1 MNTQKE
7 NSHTDKTKTRRY
19 TFAQKKGEEHS
30 CVKLTE
36 GKYKDVIY
44 HYGRV
49 AFAPESEKQD
59 DGKLPMKFDYTIDKN
74 PNNLILLDNSE
85 FIDYIGDILLEPL
98 INAGYDDSNIFA
110 LTIYEGFQV
119 KLQNTFWI
127 SIIITFPLILLIL
140 GYFVKPALEIRTL
153 SFSLYF
159 IFFTLLFY
167 SGIFSSLSIAHVGIE
182 FLLSFNENEIILRSQ
197 NYFQFITRISLLF
210 GVSFQL
216 PLIMLFLLNKGIIKV
231 KSLTNK
237 RAEMFIV
244 ILIFSAVITP
254 TGDPISLF
262 IFTLPMYLLIE
273 IMIFSAKIFSSFIFF
288 VKTPF
293 NILSM
298 SFLNMNRVLSAVAK
312 CKTTVITKLSLAS

>member
-1 MNTQKE
+1 M
-7 NSHTDKTKTRRY
+7 
-19 TFAQKKGEEHS
+19 EHLQELNNRILFS
-30 CVKLTE
+30 LTL
-36 GKYKDVIY
+36 
-44 HYGRV
+44 V
-49 AFAPESEKQD
+49 AIVAIFVYNQYS
-59 DGKLPMKFDYTIDKN
+59 F
-74 PNNLILLDNSE
+74 
-85 FIDYIGDILLEPL
+85 FGDILLEPL

-254 TGDPISLF
+254 TGDPISLL

-273 IMIFSAKIFSSFIFF
+273 IMIFIHKKS
-288 VKTPF
+288 
-293 NILSM
+293 
-298 SFLNMNRVLSAVAK
+298 NRGF
-312 CKTTVITKLSLAS
+312 

>member
-1 MNTQKE
+1 M
-7 NSHTDKTKTRRY
+7 
-19 TFAQKKGEEHS
+19 EHLQELNNRILFS
-30 CVKLTE
+30 FTLV
-36 GKYKDVIY
+36 GI
-44 HYGRV
+44 V
-49 AFAPESEKQD
+49 AIFVYNQYS
-59 DGKLPMKFDYTIDKN
+59 F
-74 PNNLILLDNSE
+74 
-85 FIDYIGDILLEPL
+85 FGDILLEPL

-159 IFFTLLFY
+159 IFFTLLFF

-197 NYFQFITRISLLF
+197 NYYQFITRISLLF

-216 PLIMLFLLNKGIIKV
+216 PLIMLFLLNKGIINV

-254 TGDPISLF
+254 TGDPISVSYTHLRAHE
-262 IFTLPMYLLIE
+262 T
-273 IMIFSAKIFSSFIFF
+273 
-288 VKTPF
+288 
-293 NILSM
+293 
-298 SFLNMNRVLSAVAK
+298 
-312 CKTTVITKLSLAS
+312 

>member
-1 MNTQKE
+1 M
-7 NSHTDKTKTRRY
+7 
-19 TFAQKKGEEHS
+19 KKPFMEHLQELNNRILFS
-30 CVKLTE
+30 FTLV
-36 GKYKDVIY
+36 GI
-44 HYGRV
+44 V
-49 AFAPESEKQD
+49 AIFVYNQYS
-59 DGKLPMKFDYTIDKN
+59 F
-74 PNNLILLDNSE
+74 
-85 FIDYIGDILLEPL
+85 FGDILLEPL

-140 GYFVKPALEIRTL
+140 GYFVKPALEIRTF

-197 NYFQFITRISLLF
+197 NYYQFITRISLLF

-216 PLIMLFLLNKGIIKV
+216 PLIMLFLLNKGIINV

-273 IMIFSAKIFSSFIFF
+273 IMIFIHKKS
-288 VKTPF
+288 
-293 NILSM
+293 
-298 SFLNMNRVLSAVAK
+298 NREF
-312 CKTTVITKLSLAS
+312 

>member
-1 MNTQKE
+1 M
-7 NSHTDKTKTRRY
+7 
-19 TFAQKKGEEHS
+19 EHLQELNNRILFS
-30 CVKLTE
+30 FTL
-36 GKYKDVIY
+36 
-44 HYGRV
+44 V
-49 AFAPESEKQD
+49 AIVAIFVYNQYS
-59 DGKLPMKFDYTIDKN
+59 F
-74 PNNLILLDNSE
+74 
-85 FIDYIGDILLEPL
+85 FGDILLEPL
-98 INAGYDDSNIFA
+98 INAGYDDTNIFA

-273 IMIFSAKIFSSFIFF
+273 IMIFIHKKS
-288 VKTPF
+288 
-293 NILSM
+293 
-298 SFLNMNRVLSAVAK
+298 NREF
-312 CKTTVITKLSLAS
+312 

>member
-1 MNTQKE
+1 M
-7 NSHTDKTKTRRY
+7 
-19 TFAQKKGEEHS
+19 EHLQELNNRILFS
-30 CVKLTE
+30 LTL
-36 GKYKDVIY
+36 
-44 HYGRV
+44 V
-49 AFAPESEKQD
+49 AIVAIFVYNQYS
-59 DGKLPMKFDYTIDKN
+59 F
-74 PNNLILLDNSE
+74 
-85 FIDYIGDILLEPL
+85 FGDILLEPL

-167 SGIFSSLSIAHVGIE
+167 SGIFSSLSIANVGIE

-273 IMIFSAKIFSSFIFF
+273 IMIFIHKKS
-288 VKTPF
+288 
-293 NILSM
+293 
-298 SFLNMNRVLSAVAK
+298 NREF
-312 CKTTVITKLSLAS
+312 

>member
-1 MNTQKE
+1 M
-7 NSHTDKTKTRRY
+7 
-19 TFAQKKGEEHS
+19 EHLQELNNRILFS
-30 CVKLTE
+30 LTL
-36 GKYKDVIY
+36 
-44 HYGRV
+44 V
-49 AFAPESEKQD
+49 AIVAIFVYNQYS
-59 DGKLPMKFDYTIDKN
+59 F
-74 PNNLILLDNSE
+74 
-85 FIDYIGDILLEPL
+85 FGDILLEPL

-244 ILIFSAVITP
+244 ILIFSALITP

-273 IMIFSAKIFSSFIFF
+273 IMIFIHKKS
-288 VKTPF
+288 
-293 NILSM
+293 
-298 SFLNMNRVLSAVAK
+298 NREF
-312 CKTTVITKLSLAS
+312 

>member
-1 MNTQKE
+1 M
-7 NSHTDKTKTRRY
+7 
-19 TFAQKKGEEHS
+19 EHLQELNNRILFS
-30 CVKLTE
+30 FTL
-36 GKYKDVIY
+36 
-44 HYGRV
+44 V
-49 AFAPESEKQD
+49 AIVAIFVYNQYS
-59 DGKLPMKFDYTIDKN
+59 F
-74 PNNLILLDNSE
+74 
-85 FIDYIGDILLEPL
+85 FGDILLEPL

-153 SFSLYF
+153 SFLLYF

-273 IMIFSAKIFSSFIFF
+273 IMIFIHKKS
-288 VKTPF
+288 
-293 NILSM
+293 
-298 SFLNMNRVLSAVAK
+298 NREF
-312 CKTTVITKLSLAS
+312 

>member
-1 MNTQKE
+1 IFVYNQY
-7 NSHTDKTKTRRY
+7 S
-19 TFAQKKGEEHS
+19 F
-30 CVKLTE
+30 
-36 GKYKDVIY
+36 
-44 HYGRV
+44 
-49 AFAPESEKQD
+49 F
-59 DGKLPMKFDYTIDKN
+59 
-74 PNNLILLDNSE
+74 
-85 FIDYIGDILLEPL
+85 GDILLEPL

-159 IFFTLLFY
+159 IFFTLLFF

-197 NYFQFITRISLLF
+197 NYYQFITRISLLF

-216 PLIMLFLLNKGIIKV
+216 PLIMLFLLNKGIINV

-273 IMIFSAKIFSSFIFF
+273 IMIFIHKKS
-288 VKTPF
+288 
-293 NILSM
+293 
-298 SFLNMNRVLSAVAK
+298 NREF
-312 CKTTVITKLSLAS
+312 

>member
-1 MNTQKE
+1 M
-7 NSHTDKTKTRRY
+7 
-19 TFAQKKGEEHS
+19 KKPFMEHLQELNNRILFS
-30 CVKLTE
+30 FTLV
-36 GKYKDVIY
+36 GI
-44 HYGRV
+44 V
-49 AFAPESEKQD
+49 AIFVYNQYS
-59 DGKLPMKFDYTIDKN
+59 F
-74 PNNLILLDNSE
+74 
-85 FIDYIGDILLEPL
+85 FGDILLEPL

-159 IFFTLLFY
+159 IFFTLLFF

-197 NYFQFITRISLLF
+197 NYYQFITRISLLF

-216 PLIMLFLLNKGIIKV
+216 PLIMLFLLNKGIINV

-273 IMIFSAKIFSSFIFF
+273 IMIFIHKKS
-288 VKTPF
+288 
-293 NILSM
+293 
-298 SFLNMNRVLSAVAK
+298 NREF
-312 CKTTVITKLSLAS
+312 

>member
-1 MNTQKE
+1 MKM
-7 NSHTDKTKTRRY
+7 RRNNM
-19 TFAQKKGEEHS
+19 KKPFMEHLQELNNRILFS
-30 CVKLTE
+30 FTL
-36 GKYKDVIY
+36 
-44 HYGRV
+44 V
-49 AFAPESEKQD
+49 AIVAIFVYNQYS
-59 DGKLPMKFDYTIDKN
+59 F
-74 PNNLILLDNSE
+74 
-85 FIDYIGDILLEPL
+85 FGDILLEPL

-273 IMIFSAKIFSSFIFF
+273 IMIFIHKKS
-288 VKTPF
+288 
-293 NILSM
+293 
-298 SFLNMNRVLSAVAK
+298 NREF
-312 CKTTVITKLSLAS
+312 

>member
-1 MNTQKE
+1 MDHLQELNNRILFSFTLV
-7 NSHTDKTKTRRY
+7 
-19 TFAQKKGEEHS
+19 G
-30 CVKLTE
+30 
-36 GKYKDVIY
+36 I
-44 HYGRV
+44 V
-49 AFAPESEKQD
+49 AIFVYNQYS
-59 DGKLPMKFDYTIDKN
+59 F
-74 PNNLILLDNSE
+74 
-85 FIDYIGDILLEPL
+85 FGDILLEPL

-140 GYFVKPALEIRTL
+140 GYFVKPALEIRTV
-153 SFSLYF
+153 SFTLYF

-273 IMIFSAKIFSSFIFF
+273 IMIFIHKKS
-288 VKTPF
+288 
-293 NILSM
+293 
-298 SFLNMNRVLSAVAK
+298 NRGF
-312 CKTTVITKLSLAS
+312 

>member
-1 MNTQKE
+1 MKM
-7 NSHTDKTKTRRY
+7 RRSNMKKPFMEHLQELNNRILFSFTLVGIVAIFVYNQY
-19 TFAQKKGEEHS
+19 TF
-30 CVKLTE
+30 
-36 GKYKDVIY
+36 
-44 HYGRV
+44 
-49 AFAPESEKQD
+49 F
-59 DGKLPMKFDYTIDKN
+59 
-74 PNNLILLDNSE
+74 
-85 FIDYIGDILLEPL
+85 GDILLEPL

-140 GYFVKPALEIRTL
+140 GYFVKPALEIRTV
-153 SFSLYF
+153 SFTLYF

-273 IMIFSAKIFSSFIFF
+273 IMIFIHKKS
-288 VKTPF
+288 
-293 NILSM
+293 
-298 SFLNMNRVLSAVAK
+298 NRGF
-312 CKTTVITKLSLAS
+312 

>member
-1 MNTQKE
+1 MKM
-7 NSHTDKTKTRRY
+7 RRSNM
-19 TFAQKKGEEHS
+19 KKPFMEHLQELNNRILFS
-30 CVKLTE
+30 FTLV
-36 GKYKDVIY
+36 GV
-44 HYGRV
+44 V
-49 AFAPESEKQD
+49 AIFVYNQYS
-59 DGKLPMKFDYTIDKN
+59 F
-74 PNNLILLDNSE
+74 
-85 FIDYIGDILLEPL
+85 FGDILLEPL

-140 GYFVKPALEIRTL
+140 GYFVKPALEIRTV
-153 SFSLYF
+153 SFTLYF

-273 IMIFSAKIFSSFIFF
+273 IMIFIHKKS
-288 VKTPF
+288 
-293 NILSM
+293 
-298 SFLNMNRVLSAVAK
+298 NRGF
-312 CKTTVITKLSLAS
+312 

>member
-1 MNTQKE
+1 M
-7 NSHTDKTKTRRY
+7 
-19 TFAQKKGEEHS
+19 KKPFMEHLQELNNRILFS
-30 CVKLTE
+30 FTLV
-36 GKYKDVIY
+36 GI
-44 HYGRV
+44 V
-49 AFAPESEKQD
+49 AIVVYNQYSF
-59 DGKLPMKFDYTIDKN
+59 F
-74 PNNLILLDNSE
+74 
-85 FIDYIGDILLEPL
+85 GDILLEPL

-140 GYFVKPALEIRTL
+140 GYFVKPALEIRTV
-153 SFSLYF
+153 SFTLYF

-273 IMIFSAKIFSSFIFF
+273 IMIFIHKKS
-288 VKTPF
+288 
-293 NILSM
+293 
-298 SFLNMNRVLSAVAK
+298 NREF
-312 CKTTVITKLSLAS
+312 

>member
-1 MNTQKE
+1 M
-7 NSHTDKTKTRRY
+7 
-19 TFAQKKGEEHS
+19 KKPFMEHLQELNNRILFS
-30 CVKLTE
+30 FTLV
-36 GKYKDVIY
+36 GI
-44 HYGRV
+44 V
-49 AFAPESEKQD
+49 AIFVYNQYS
-59 DGKLPMKFDYTIDKN
+59 F
-74 PNNLILLDNSE
+74 
-85 FIDYIGDILLEPL
+85 FGDILLEPL

-140 GYFVKPALEIRTL
+140 GYFVKPALEIRTV
-153 SFSLYF
+153 SFTLYF

-262 IFTLPMYLLIE
+262 IFTLPMYLL
-273 IMIFSAKIFSSFIFF
+273 
-288 VKTPF
+288 
-293 NILSM
+293 
-298 SFLNMNRVLSAVAK
+298 
-312 CKTTVITKLSLAS
+312 LSLIHI

>member
-1 MNTQKE
+1 M
-7 NSHTDKTKTRRY
+7 
-19 TFAQKKGEEHS
+19 KKPFMEHLQELNNRILFS
-30 CVKLTE
+30 FTLV
-36 GKYKDVIY
+36 GI
-44 HYGRV
+44 V
-49 AFAPESEKQD
+49 AIFVYNQYS
-59 DGKLPMKFDYTIDKN
+59 F
-74 PNNLILLDNSE
+74 
-85 FIDYIGDILLEPL
+85 FGDILLEPL

-140 GYFVKPALEIRTL
+140 GYFVKPALEIRTV
-153 SFSLYF
+153 SFTLYF

-216 PLIMLFLLNKGIIKV
+216 PLIMLFLLNKGIIRV

-273 IMIFSAKIFSSFIFF
+273 IMIFIHKKS
-288 VKTPF
+288 
-293 NILSM
+293 
-298 SFLNMNRVLSAVAK
+298 NRGF
-312 CKTTVITKLSLAS
+312 

>member
-1 MNTQKE
+1 MKM
-7 NSHTDKTKTRRY
+7 RRSNM
-19 TFAQKKGEEHS
+19 KKPFMEHLQELNNRILFS
-30 CVKLTE
+30 FTLV
-36 GKYKDVIY
+36 GI
-44 HYGRV
+44 V
-49 AFAPESEKQD
+49 AIFVYNQYS
-59 DGKLPMKFDYTIDKN
+59 F
-74 PNNLILLDNSE
+74 
-85 FIDYIGDILLEPL
+85 FGDILLEPL

-140 GYFVKPALEIRTL
+140 GYFIKPALEIRTV
-153 SFSLYF
+153 SFTLYF

-273 IMIFSAKIFSSFIFF
+273 IMIFIHKKS
-288 VKTPF
+288 
-293 NILSM
+293 
-298 SFLNMNRVLSAVAK
+298 NRGF
-312 CKTTVITKLSLAS
+312 

>member
-1 MNTQKE
+1 M
-7 NSHTDKTKTRRY
+7 
-19 TFAQKKGEEHS
+19 EHLQELNNRILFS
-30 CVKLTE
+30 FTL
-36 GKYKDVIY
+36 
-44 HYGRV
+44 V
-49 AFAPESEKQD
+49 AIVAIFVYNQYS
-59 DGKLPMKFDYTIDKN
+59 F
-74 PNNLILLDNSE
+74 
-85 FIDYIGDILLEPL
+85 FGDILLEPL

-140 GYFVKPALEIRTL
+140 GYFVKPALEIRTV
-153 SFSLYF
+153 SFTLYF

-273 IMIFSAKIFSSFIFF
+273 IMIFIHKKS
-288 VKTPF
+288 
-293 NILSM
+293 
-298 SFLNMNRVLSAVAK
+298 NREF
-312 CKTTVITKLSLAS
+312 

>member
-1 MNTQKE
+1 M
-7 NSHTDKTKTRRY
+7 
-19 TFAQKKGEEHS
+19 KKPFMEHLQELNNRLLFS
-30 CVKLTE
+30 FTLV
-36 GKYKDVIY
+36 GI
-44 HYGRV
+44 V
-49 AFAPESEKQD
+49 AIFVYNQYS
-59 DGKLPMKFDYTIDKN
+59 F
-74 PNNLILLDNSE
+74 
-85 FIDYIGDILLEPL
+85 FGDILLEPL

-140 GYFVKPALEIRTL
+140 GYFVKPALEIRTV
-153 SFSLYF
+153 SFTLYF

-216 PLIMLFLLNKGIIKV
+216 PLIMLFLLNKGMIKV

-273 IMIFSAKIFSSFIFF
+273 IMIFIHKKS
-288 VKTPF
+288 
-293 NILSM
+293 
-298 SFLNMNRVLSAVAK
+298 NREF
-312 CKTTVITKLSLAS
+312 

>member
-1 MNTQKE
+1 MKKPFMEHLKE
-7 NSHTDKTKTRRY
+7 LNNRILISFTLV
-19 TFAQKKGEEHS
+19 G
-30 CVKLTE
+30 
-36 GKYKDVIY
+36 I
-44 HYGRV
+44 V
-49 AFAPESEKQD
+49 AIFVYNQYS
-59 DGKLPMKFDYTIDKN
+59 F
-74 PNNLILLDNSE
+74 
-85 FIDYIGDILLEPL
+85 FGDILLEPL

-140 GYFVKPALEIRTL
+140 GYFVKPALEIRTV
-153 SFSLYF
+153 SFTLYF

-273 IMIFSAKIFSSFIFF
+273 IMIFIHKKS
-288 VKTPF
+288 
-293 NILSM
+293 
-298 SFLNMNRVLSAVAK
+298 NRGF
-312 CKTTVITKLSLAS
+312 

>member
-1 MNTQKE
+1 M
-7 NSHTDKTKTRRY
+7 
-19 TFAQKKGEEHS
+19 EHLQELNNRILFS
-30 CVKLTE
+30 FTLV
-36 GKYKDVIY
+36 GI
-44 HYGRV
+44 V
-49 AFAPESEKQD
+49 AIFVYNQYS
-59 DGKLPMKFDYTIDKN
+59 F
-74 PNNLILLDNSE
+74 
-85 FIDYIGDILLEPL
+85 FGDILLEPL

-197 NYFQFITRISLLF
+197 NYYQFITRISLLF

-273 IMIFSAKIFSSFIFF
+273 IMIFIHKKS
-288 VKTPF
+288 
-293 NILSM
+293 
-298 SFLNMNRVLSAVAK
+298 NREF
-312 CKTTVITKLSLAS
+312 

>member
-1 MNTQKE
+1 M
-7 NSHTDKTKTRRY
+7 
-19 TFAQKKGEEHS
+19 KKPFMEHLQELNNRILFS
-30 CVKLTE
+30 FTLV
-36 GKYKDVIY
+36 GI
-44 HYGRV
+44 V
-49 AFAPESEKQD
+49 AIFVYNQYS
-59 DGKLPMKFDYTIDKN
+59 F
-74 PNNLILLDNSE
+74 
-85 FIDYIGDILLEPL
+85 FGDILLEPL

-159 IFFTLLFY
+159 IFFTLLFF

-216 PLIMLFLLNKGIIKV
+216 PLIMLFLLNKGIINV

-273 IMIFSAKIFSSFIFF
+273 IMIFIHKKS
-288 VKTPF
+288 
-293 NILSM
+293 
-298 SFLNMNRVLSAVAK
+298 NREF
-312 CKTTVITKLSLAS
+312 

>member
-1 MNTQKE
+1 M
-7 NSHTDKTKTRRY
+7 
-19 TFAQKKGEEHS
+19 EHLQELNNRILFS
-30 CVKLTE
+30 FTL
-36 GKYKDVIY
+36 
-44 HYGRV
+44 V
-49 AFAPESEKQD
+49 AIVAIFVYNQYS
-59 DGKLPMKFDYTIDKN
+59 F
-74 PNNLILLDNSE
+74 
-85 FIDYIGDILLEPL
+85 FGDILLEPL

-140 GYFVKPALEIRTL
+140 GYFVKPALEIRTV
-153 SFSLYF
+153 SFTLYF

-216 PLIMLFLLNKGIIKV
+216 PLIMLFLLNKGMIKV

-273 IMIFSAKIFSSFIFF
+273 IMIFIHKKS
-288 VKTPF
+288 
-293 NILSM
+293 
-298 SFLNMNRVLSAVAK
+298 NREF
-312 CKTTVITKLSLAS
+312 

>member
-1 MNTQKE
+1 M
-7 NSHTDKTKTRRY
+7 
-19 TFAQKKGEEHS
+19 EHLQELNNRILFS
-30 CVKLTE
+30 LTL
-36 GKYKDVIY
+36 
-44 HYGRV
+44 V
-49 AFAPESEKQD
+49 AIVAIFVYNQYS
-59 DGKLPMKFDYTIDKN
+59 F
-74 PNNLILLDNSE
+74 
-85 FIDYIGDILLEPL
+85 FGDILLEPL

-127 SIIITFPLILLIL
+127 SIIITFPLIFLIL
-140 GYFVKPALEIRTL
+140 GYFVKPALEIGTL

-273 IMIFSAKIFSSFIFF
+273 IMIFIHKKS
-288 VKTPF
+288 
-293 NILSM
+293 
-298 SFLNMNRVLSAVAK
+298 NREF
-312 CKTTVITKLSLAS
+312 

>member
-1 MNTQKE
+1 M
-7 NSHTDKTKTRRY
+7 
-19 TFAQKKGEEHS
+19 EHLQELNNRILFS
-30 CVKLTE
+30 FTL
-36 GKYKDVIY
+36 
-44 HYGRV
+44 V
-49 AFAPESEKQD
+49 AIVAIFVYNQYS
-59 DGKLPMKFDYTIDKN
+59 F
-74 PNNLILLDNSE
+74 
-85 FIDYIGDILLEPL
+85 FGDILLEPL

-273 IMIFSAKIFSSFIFF
+273 IMIFIHKKS
-288 VKTPF
+288 
-293 NILSM
+293 
-298 SFLNMNRVLSAVAK
+298 NREF
-312 CKTTVITKLSLAS
+312 

>member
-1 MNTQKE
+1 M
-7 NSHTDKTKTRRY
+7 
-19 TFAQKKGEEHS
+19 KKPFMEHLQELNNRILFS
-30 CVKLTE
+30 FTL
-36 GKYKDVIY
+36 
-44 HYGRV
+44 V
-49 AFAPESEKQD
+49 AIVAIFVYNQYS
-59 DGKLPMKFDYTIDKN
+59 F
-74 PNNLILLDNSE
+74 
-85 FIDYIGDILLEPL
+85 FGDILLEPL

-159 IFFTLLFY
+159 IFFTFLFY

-273 IMIFSAKIFSSFIFF
+273 IMIFIHKKS
-288 VKTPF
+288 
-293 NILSM
+293 
-298 SFLNMNRVLSAVAK
+298 NREF
-312 CKTTVITKLSLAS
+312 

>member
-1 MNTQKE
+1 MEHLQELNNRILFSFTLVGIVAIFVYNQY
-7 NSHTDKTKTRRY
+7 SF
-19 TFAQKKGEEHS
+19 FA
-30 CVKLTE
+30 
-36 GKYKDVIY
+36 
-44 HYGRV
+44 
-49 AFAPESEKQD
+49 
-59 DGKLPMKFDYTIDKN
+59 
-74 PNNLILLDNSE
+74 
-85 FIDYIGDILLEPL
+85 DILLEPL

-167 SGIFSSLSIAHVGIE
+167 SGIFSSLSIAHVGID

-216 PLIMLFLLNKGIIKV
+216 PLIMLFLLNKGIIEV

-273 IMIFSAKIFSSFIFF
+273 IMIFIHKKS
-288 VKTPF
+288 
-293 NILSM
+293 
-298 SFLNMNRVLSAVAK
+298 NRE
-312 CKTTVITKLSLAS
+312 I

>member
-1 MNTQKE
+1 M
-7 NSHTDKTKTRRY
+7 
-19 TFAQKKGEEHS
+19 KKPFMEHLQELNNRILFS
-30 CVKLTE
+30 FTLV
-36 GKYKDVIY
+36 GI
-44 HYGRV
+44 V
-49 AFAPESEKQD
+49 AIVVYNQYSF
-59 DGKLPMKFDYTIDKN
+59 F
-74 PNNLILLDNSE
+74 
-85 FIDYIGDILLEPL
+85 GDILLEPL

-140 GYFVKPALEIRTL
+140 GYFIKPALEIRTV
-153 SFSLYF
+153 SFTLYF

-273 IMIFSAKIFSSFIFF
+273 IMIFIHKKS
-288 VKTPF
+288 
-293 NILSM
+293 
-298 SFLNMNRVLSAVAK
+298 NRGF
-312 CKTTVITKLSLAS
+312 

>member
-1 MNTQKE
+1 M
-7 NSHTDKTKTRRY
+7 
-19 TFAQKKGEEHS
+19 EHLQELNNRILFS
-30 CVKLTE
+30 LTL
-36 GKYKDVIY
+36 
-44 HYGRV
+44 V
-49 AFAPESEKQD
+49 AIVAIFVYNQYS
-59 DGKLPMKFDYTIDKN
+59 F
-74 PNNLILLDNSE
+74 
-85 FIDYIGDILLEPL
+85 FGDILLEPL

-237 RAEMFIV
+237 RAEMFIL

-273 IMIFSAKIFSSFIFF
+273 IMIFIHKKS
-288 VKTPF
+288 
-293 NILSM
+293 
-298 SFLNMNRVLSAVAK
+298 NREF
-312 CKTTVITKLSLAS
+312 

>member
-1 MNTQKE
+1 M
-7 NSHTDKTKTRRY
+7 
-19 TFAQKKGEEHS
+19 EHLQELNNRILFS
-30 CVKLTE
+30 FTLV
-36 GKYKDVIY
+36 GI
-44 HYGRV
+44 V
-49 AFAPESEKQD
+49 AIVVYNQYSF
-59 DGKLPMKFDYTIDKN
+59 F
-74 PNNLILLDNSE
+74 
-85 FIDYIGDILLEPL
+85 GDILLEPL

-140 GYFVKPALEIRTL
+140 GYFLKPALEIRTV
-153 SFSLYF
+153 SFTLYF

-273 IMIFSAKIFSSFIFF
+273 IMIFIHKKS
-288 VKTPF
+288 
-293 NILSM
+293 
-298 SFLNMNRVLSAVAK
+298 NREF
-312 CKTTVITKLSLAS
+312 

>member
-1 MNTQKE
+1 M
-7 NSHTDKTKTRRY
+7 
-19 TFAQKKGEEHS
+19 KKPFMEHLQELNNRILFS
-30 CVKLTE
+30 FTLV
-36 GKYKDVIY
+36 GI
-44 HYGRV
+44 V
-49 AFAPESEKQD
+49 AIVVYNQYSF
-59 DGKLPMKFDYTIDKN
+59 F
-74 PNNLILLDNSE
+74 
-85 FIDYIGDILLEPL
+85 GDILLEPL

-140 GYFVKPALEIRTL
+140 GYFLKPALEIRTV
-153 SFSLYF
+153 SFTLYF

-273 IMIFSAKIFSSFIFF
+273 IMIFIHKKS
-288 VKTPF
+288 
-293 NILSM
+293 
-298 SFLNMNRVLSAVAK
+298 NRGF
-312 CKTTVITKLSLAS
+312 

>member
-1 MNTQKE
+1 MKKPFMEHLQELNNRILFSFTLVGIVAIFVYNQY
-7 NSHTDKTKTRRY
+7 SF
-19 TFAQKKGEEHS
+19 FA
-30 CVKLTE
+30 
-36 GKYKDVIY
+36 
-44 HYGRV
+44 
-49 AFAPESEKQD
+49 
-59 DGKLPMKFDYTIDKN
+59 
-74 PNNLILLDNSE
+74 
-85 FIDYIGDILLEPL
+85 DILLEPL

-216 PLIMLFLLNKGIIKV
+216 PLIMLFLLNKGIIEV

-273 IMIFSAKIFSSFIFF
+273 IMIFIHKKS
-288 VKTPF
+288 
-293 NILSM
+293 
-298 SFLNMNRVLSAVAK
+298 NRE
-312 CKTTVITKLSLAS
+312 I

>member
-1 MNTQKE
+1 M
-7 NSHTDKTKTRRY
+7 
-19 TFAQKKGEEHS
+19 EHLQELNNRILFS
-30 CVKLTE
+30 FTLV
-36 GKYKDVIY
+36 GI
-44 HYGRV
+44 V
-49 AFAPESEKQD
+49 AIFVYNQYS
-59 DGKLPMKFDYTIDKN
+59 F
-74 PNNLILLDNSE
+74 
-85 FIDYIGDILLEPL
+85 FGDILLEPL

-197 NYFQFITRISLLF
+197 NYYQFITRISLLF

-216 PLIMLFLLNKGIIKV
+216 PLIMLFLLNKGIINV

-273 IMIFSAKIFSSFIFF
+273 IMIFIHKKS
-288 VKTPF
+288 
-293 NILSM
+293 
-298 SFLNMNRVLSAVAK
+298 NRGF
-312 CKTTVITKLSLAS
+312 